1 MARIVLTNMSVTVGA
16 VDLSDHITSVTI
28 ESAVEAVDT
37 TSMSSSAVKTQI
49 GGLKTNTVTLDFHQ
63 DFAASSVEATLYPLI
78 GTNTIVLIKP
88 INTTVSVSNPS
99 YSLAD
104 VLVTSW
110 TPVNGGVGELSTA
123 SVTYPCGAITKATTP

>member
-37 TSMSSSAVKTQI
+37 TAMSSSAVKTQI